1 VTDSPAFQTAAPRV
15 DAEPFGRLGDAPVTR
30 YVLRNGPLEVA
41 VLDLGGTVQSV
52 LAPDRDGVRREITL
66 GFDSVE
72 QYRAHDAYFGAL
84 IGRSTNRIAG
94 GRFTLEGREYELAV
108 NNGENNLHGGPEGFD
123 ARLWAAEVLDPSG
136 GQPDGTVGL
145 RLTLHSPDGDQGFP
159 GALDVAATYLLDAAG
174 RLRLDLEATNVEP
187 DGGLATVVNLTNHAY
202 WNLAGEGSGSVEDH
216 LLRLHASRYTPLAPS
231 AVPTGELAPVEGTAF
246 DFRRPTRIGD
256 RLRDPALAAT
266 GGYDHNYVLDGAGG
280 GAPVGEDGLALAA
293 VAHDPATGRV
303 LRIRTDQPGIQ
314 FYSGNFLLGTLVG
327 RGGAYRMGD
336 AFCLETQHFPDSPNR
351 PEFPSTVLEPG
362 RTFRTSTVYEFDVA
376 PEA

>member
-1 VTDSPAFQTAAPRV
+1 MSDSPTSRTPDPRV
-15 DAEPFGRLGDAPVTR
+15 DVEPFGHLDDAPVTR

-84 IGRSTNRIAG
+84 IGRTTNRIAG
-94 GRFTLEGREYELAV
+94 GRFTLEGREYRLAV
-108 NNGENNLHGGPEGFD
+108 NNGGNNLHGGPEGFD
-123 ARLWAAEVLDPSG
+123 ARVWAAEVLEPR
-136 GQPDGTVGL
+136 DGTVGL

-159 GALDVAATYLLDAAG
+159 GALDVTATYLLDAAG
-174 RLRLDLEATNVEP
+174 RLRMDLEATSAEP

-202 WNLAGEGSGSVEDH
+202 WNLAGEGSGTVEDH
-216 LLRLHASRYTPLAPS
+216 VLQLHASRYTPLSPS

-266 GGYDHNYVLDGAGG
+266 GGYDHNYVLDGASAD
-280 GAPVGEDGLALAA
+280 APALEDGLAPAA

-303 LRIRTDQPGIQ
+303 LRMWTDQPGIQ
-314 FYSGNFLLGTLVG
+314 FYSGNFLHGTLVG

-362 RTFRTSTVYEFDVA
+362 RTFRTGTLYELDVA
-376 PEA
+376 PADPA